1 MILDAI
7 KYHQTWSKTKSPSQ
21 TEAWTPVER
30 AFLTRRATVCL
41 PVCRPVS
48 LAVGLNLA
56 LLSRISGCCDWPPR
70 LMRNRCVPFNLNKSN
85 LGTLVAHLA
94 PNWHPH
100 PARHGSSSSPGCLAR
115 HGALLMSFY
124 CASGVLIAAIF
135 NLIYAPVAQPTRWP
149 TIDFTIKRGKGRGV
163 GEQWEKGGSRGR
175 RVGLSQFHNA
185 FCMFSR
191 VSRICLRNALW
202 PGCARMYTPP
212 FSFPPSPLPFCT
224 IPLFPF
230 HLFVCLCELACPFVA
245 SFMRRI
251 LRSLP
256 ATPPSPGIRLFVVV
270 RRTELSAIYA
280 VIAFLSA
287 SHLSFR
293 HK

>member
-1 MILDAI
+1 MSDSTCSCL
-7 KYHQTWSKTKSPSQ
+7 TPSWSQLCS
-21 TEAWTPVER
+21 AVAHLR
-30 AFLTRRATVCL
+30 LLR
-41 PVCRPVS
+41 
-48 LAVGLNLA
+48 LASA
-56 LLSRISGCCDWPPR
+56 R

-100 PARHGSSSSPGCLAR
+100 PARQLVATSPGSLAR

-149 TIDFTIKRGKGRGV
+149 TIDFTIKRGKGRSGRR
-163 GEQWEKGGSRGR
+163 GAAGGGS

-202 PGCARMYTPP
+202 PGCARMYTVPV
-212 FSFPPSPLPFCT
+212 PPSPLSFCHT
-224 IPLFPF
+224 PLCPSSVC
-230 HLFVCLCELACPFVA
+230 LFVCLCALACPFVA

-251 LRSLP
+251 LCSPPLPSSLSP
-256 ATPPSPGIRLFVVV
+256 LSGFPPICSCTPN
-270 RRTELSAIYA
+270 
-280 VIAFLSA
+280 
-287 SHLSFR
+287 
-293 HK
+293 